1 MNIDYQV
8 IKTNKKIEYINI
20 PCSFDIETT
29 STYIDDEKVAYMYIY
44 MLGIND
50 ENNILIGRTWE
61 EFKNHCKQL
70 KDYFNLSD
78 TRRLVIYVHNLGY
91 EFQFMRKYFNWVDV
105 FSISERKPLK
115 AITDI
120 GIEFRDSYLL
130 SGYSLENTAK
140 NLQNKTIKK
149 LTGNLDY
156 TLKRN
161 YFTKMTKEE
170 MDYCINDVVIILEY
184 IKEQIQIYGDITKIP
199 LTNTGRVRKFVRDKC
214 YFTSK
219 SHKKSSGGKFTK
231 YRKIMNDLT
240 LDTDVYRM
248 LKRGFMGGF
257 THASSKHS
265 GKIIEKVSSIDF
277 TSSYPAVMLTEKFP
291 MGKGIK
297 VKVKS
302 VKDFNNLLN
311 KYCLLFDVRF
321 TNLQCIYE
329 NENYISESKC
339 FTLQNPII
347 NNGRVYSADTLAT
360 TITDV
365 DFKIL
370 KQIYRWDDMEIG
382 NCYKFYKGYLP
393 KPIIQSI
400 VELYQKKTE
409 LKGVKGSEVEY
420 LLSKGMLNS
429 TYGMTVTDI
438 VRDKITYNNDWGLEL
453 VNPDEAIETYN
464 KSVGRF
470 LYYAWGVWV
479 TAYARQNLWS
489 GILSIGNDYIYSDTD
504 SIKLTNYDEHLPYI
518 KWYNNMVIDK
528 LKIMCNHYNIDFELL
543 QPKTIQGVP
552 KLIGVWDFDG
562 YYKRF
567 KTLGAKRY
575 LVQYDDGNFEMT
587 VAGLSKSNG
596 IKYLEMVSK
605 ETGTD
610 IFDLFNDDMYIPS
623 DYTSKN
629 THTYIDTEYSFDDID
644 YQGNLARIETL
655 SGVHL
660 EKTDFTLSISKIY
673 IDFLQ
678 NLEKGYL
685 YRGLSFK

>member
-61 EFKNHCKQL
+61 ELKNHCKQL
-70 KDYFNLSD
+70 EDYFNLSD
-78 TRRLVIYVHNLGY
+78 KRRLVIYVHNLGY

-115 AITDI
+115 AITDT

-140 NLQNKTIKK
+140 NLQNKSIKK
-149 LTGNLDY
+149 LIGNLDY

-161 YFTKMTKEE
+161 YLTEMTKEE

-214 YFTSK
+214 YFTHK

-231 YRKIMNDLT
+231 YRKIINDLT

-257 THASSKHS
+257 THASSKYS
-265 GKIIEKVSSIDF
+265 GKIINDVSSIDF
-277 TSSYPAVMLTEKFP
+277 TSSYPSVMLTEKFP

-302 VKDFNNLLN
+302 VEDFNNLLD

-370 KQIYRWDDMEIG
+370 KQIYRWDNMEIG
-382 NCYKFYKGYLP
+382 NCYKFYKSYLP

-420 LLSKGMLNS
+420 MLSKGMLNS

-438 VRDKITYNNDWGLEL
+438 VRDKITYDNDWGLEL

-543 QPKTIQGVP
+543 QPKTIQGIP
-552 KLIGVWDFDG
+552 KLIGIWDFDG

-629 THTYIDTEYSFDDID
+629 THTYIDTEYTFDDID

-660 EKTDFTLSISKIY
+660 EKTDFTLSVSKIY
-673 IDFLQ
+673 IDFLK